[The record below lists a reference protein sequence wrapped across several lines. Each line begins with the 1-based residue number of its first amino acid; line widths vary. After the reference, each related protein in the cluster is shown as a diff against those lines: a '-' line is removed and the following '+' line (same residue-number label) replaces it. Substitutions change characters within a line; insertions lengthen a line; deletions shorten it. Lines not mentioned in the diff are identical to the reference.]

1 MQSTQEDIM
10 IFEKLKLQ
18 LFAAN
23 DEEIDVPVDGEQ
35 DDENVEDFEDDVVD
49 EEVDDIDGD
58 EEDLPDDDDEEES
71 EEEEGTEETEESGE
85 EDKPFMV
92 FKSKDEHQAYMDN
105 VIGKRLGEQRKKN
118 EDYDNLLHTFEQ
130 YFDVEGVEGLKKKSE
145 ELLEDIAY
153 QRGTTKEKLLQQQRE
168 QQELRNF
175 RAVQEQQR
183 QQAFLNAFTADC
195 DKLSK
200 SNQEFYGDIKPEEL
214 MQNKNFLQMLG
225 SGVPFKQ
232 AYDALHVDELI
243 KKQTTKAKK
252 NVIDNVK
259 AKGTRI
265 SENATKRTKAA
276 SIKIDPSKM
285 TDEQLADLE
294 ERAARGERITF

>member
-1 MQSTQEDIM
+1 M

-18 LFAAN
+18 LFAASN
-23 DEEIDVPVDGEQ
+23 DNEDGPELGGQGDDDDFVDVDDDTELDEPEDEIDVE
-35 DDENVEDFEDDVVD
+35 
-49 EEVDDIDGD
+49 
-58 EEDLPDDDDEEES
+58 LDDDDEGEEDTEDGEEES
-71 EEEEGTEETEESGE
+71 EEEEEAEETDE
-85 EDKPFMV
+85 PFMV

-118 EDYDNLLHTFEQ
+118 EEYDNLLHTFEQ
-130 YFDVEGVEGLKKKSE
+130 YFEVEGIEGLKKKAE

-153 QRGTTKEKLLQQQRE
+153 QKGTTKEKLLQQQRE

-175 RAVQEQQR
+175 RAMQEQQR

-200 SNQEFYGDIKPEEL
+200 SNPELYGDIKPEEL
-214 MQNKNFLQMLG
+214 MQNKDFLQMLAG
-225 SGVPFKQ
+225 GISFKR
-232 AYDALHVDELI
+232 AYDALHVDELV
-243 KKQTTKAKK
+243 KKQTAKAKK
-252 NVIDNVK
+252 NAIDNVK

-276 SIKIDPSKM
+276 SIKLDPSKM
-285 TDEQLADLE
+285 TDEQLAELE

>member
-1 MQSTQEDIM
+1 M

-18 LFAAN
+18 LFAAE
-23 DEEIDVPVDGEQ
+23 DEEIDNPVDGEQ
-35 DDENVEDFEDDVVD
+35 DDEIVD
-49 EEVDDIDGD
+49 VDDDAEND
-58 EEDLPDDDDEEES
+58 ENDEFDEFDEFDDDESEEDTEGGEEES
-71 EEEEGTEETEESGE
+71 EEETEED
-85 EDKPFMV
+85 DKPFMV
-92 FKSKDEHQAYMDN
+92 FKTKDEHQAYMDN
-105 VIGKRLGEQRKKN
+105 IIGKRLGEQRKKN
-118 EDYDNLLHTFEQ
+118 EEYDNLLHTFEQ
-130 YFDVEGVEGLKKKSE
+130 YFEVEGIEGLKKKAE
-145 ELLEDIAY
+145 ELLEDVAY

-175 RAVQEQQR
+175 RAMQEQQR

-200 SNQEFYGDIKPEEL
+200 SNPELYGDIKPDEL
-214 MQNKNFLQMLG
+214 IQNKSFLQMLG
-225 SGVPFKQ
+225 YGIPFKQ
-232 AYDALHVDELI
+232 AYDALHVDELV
-243 KKQTTKAKK
+243 KKQTAKAKK
-252 NVIDNVK
+252 STLDNVK

-285 TDEQLADLE
+285 TDEQLAELE

>member
-1 MQSTQEDIM
+1 M

-23 DEEIDVPVDGEQ
+23 DEEIDDPVDGEQ
-35 DDENVEDFEDDVVD
+35 DDEGINEFDDTDEADDEPDEVD
-49 EEVDDIDGD
+49 EFDDD
-58 EEDLPDDDDEEES
+58 EEDTEDGEEES
-71 EEEEGTEETEESGE
+71 EEEEEAEETDE
-85 EDKPFMV
+85 PFMV

-118 EDYDNLLHTFEQ
+118 EEYDNLLHTFEQ
-130 YFDVEGVEGLKKKSE
+130 YFEVEGIEGLKKKSE

-153 QRGTTKEKLLQQQRE
+153 QKGITKEKLLQQQRE

-175 RAVQEQQR
+175 RAMQEQQR
-183 QQAFLNAFTADC
+183 QQAFFNAFSADC

-200 SNQEFYGDIKPEEL
+200 SNPELYGDIKPEKL

-243 KKQTTKAKK
+243 KKQTSKAKK

-285 TDEQLADLE
+285 TDEQLAELE

>member
-1 MQSTQEDIM
+1 M

-35 DDENVEDFEDDVVD
+35 DDEGIEELDDAD
-49 EEVDDIDGD
+49 EADEADDELDDIDELDEDEEDTEGD
-58 EEDLPDDDDEEES
+58 EEELEEEL
-71 EEEEGTEETEESGE
+71 EEED
-85 EDKPFMV
+85 DKPFMV

-118 EDYDNLLHTFEQ
+118 EDYDSLLHTFEQ
-130 YFDVEGVEGLKKKSE
+130 YFEVEGVEGLKKKSE

-175 RAVQEQQR
+175 RAMQEQQR

-200 SNQEFYGDIKPEEL
+200 SNPELYGDVKSDEL
-214 MQNKNFLQMLG
+214 MQNKSFLQMLG

-232 AYDALHVDELI
+232 AYDALHVDELV
-243 KKQTTKAKK
+243 KKQTAKAKK
-252 NVIDNVK
+252 NTIDNVK

-285 TDEQLADLE
+285 TDEQIADLE

>member
-1 MQSTQEDIM
+1 VQEDIM

-18 LFAAN
+18 LFAAE
-23 DEEIDVPVDGEQ
+23 DEEIDNPVDGEQ
-35 DDENVEDFEDDVVD
+35 DDEIVD
-49 EEVDDIDGD
+49 VDDDAEND
-58 EEDLPDDDDEEES
+58 ENDEFDEFDEFDDDESEEDTEGGEEES
-71 EEEEGTEETEESGE
+71 EEEEED
-85 EDKPFMV
+85 DKPFMV
-92 FKSKDEHQAYMDN
+92 FKTKDEHQAYMDN
-105 VIGKRLGEQRKKN
+105 IIGKRLGEQRKKN
-118 EDYDNLLHTFEQ
+118 EEYDNLLHTFEQ
-130 YFDVEGVEGLKKKSE
+130 YFEVEGIEGLKKKAE

-175 RAVQEQQR
+175 RAMQEQQR
-183 QQAFLNAFTADC
+183 QQAFINAFTADC
-195 DKLSK
+195 EKLSK
-200 SNQEFYGDIKPEEL
+200 SNPELYGDIKPDEL
-214 MQNKNFLQMLG
+214 MQNKRFLQMLG
-225 SGVPFKQ
+225 YGIPFKQ
-232 AYDALHVDELI
+232 AYDALHIDELV
-243 KKQTTKAKK
+243 KKQTAKAKK

-285 TDEQLADLE
+285 TDEQIAELE

>member
-1 MQSTQEDIM
+1 M

-35 DDENVEDFEDDVVD
+35 DDEGIDEFNDTDEADDELDEVD
-49 EEVDDIDGD
+49 EFDDD
-58 EEDLPDDDDEEES
+58 EEGEEDTEDGEEES
-71 EEEEGTEETEESGE
+71 EEEEETEED
-85 EDKPFMV
+85 DKPFMV
-92 FKSKDEHQAYMDN
+92 FKTKDEHQAYMDN

-118 EDYDNLLHTFEQ
+118 EEYDNLLHTFEQ
-130 YFDVEGVEGLKKKSE
+130 YFEVEGIEGLKKKAE

-153 QRGTTKEKLLQQQRE
+153 QKGTTKEKLLQQQRE

-175 RAVQEQQR
+175 RAMQEQQR
-183 QQAFLNAFTADC
+183 QQAFINAFTADC

-200 SNQEFYGDIKPEEL
+200 SNPELYGDIKPDEL
-214 MQNKNFLQMLG
+214 IQNRAFLQMLG
-225 SGVPFKQ
+225 SGIPFKQ
-232 AYDALHVDELI
+232 AYDALHVDVLL
-243 KKQTTKAKK
+243 KKQTAKAKK
-252 NVIDNVK
+252 TVIDNVK

-276 SIKIDPSKM
+276 SIKLDPSKM
-285 TDEQLADLE
+285 TDEQLAELE

>member
-1 MQSTQEDIM
+1 M
-10 IFEKLKLQ
+10 FLEKLKLQ
-18 LFAAN
+18 LFAAD

-35 DDENVEDFEDDVVD
+35 DDDIDDVDVD
-49 EEVDDIDGD
+49 DEADDDELDDID
-58 EEDLPDDDDEEES
+58 ELDDDDEGEENTQDGEEES
-71 EEEEGTEETEESGE
+71 EEEETED
-85 EDKPFMV
+85 DKPFMV
-92 FKSKDEHQAYMDN
+92 FRSKDEHQAYMDN

-118 EDYDNLLHTFEQ
+118 EEYDSLLHTFEQ
-130 YFDVEGVEGLKKKSE
+130 YFEVEGFEGLKKKSE
-145 ELLEDIAY
+145 ELIEEIAY
-153 QRGTTKEKLLQQQRE
+153 QRGTTKEQLLKQQRE

-175 RAVQEQQR
+175 RAMQEQQR
-183 QQAFLNAFTADC
+183 QQAFFNAFNSDC

-200 SNQEFYGDIKPEEL
+200 SNPELYGDIKPEEL
-214 MQNKNFLQMLG
+214 MQNKSFLQMLG

-285 TDEQLADLE
+285 TDEQLAELE